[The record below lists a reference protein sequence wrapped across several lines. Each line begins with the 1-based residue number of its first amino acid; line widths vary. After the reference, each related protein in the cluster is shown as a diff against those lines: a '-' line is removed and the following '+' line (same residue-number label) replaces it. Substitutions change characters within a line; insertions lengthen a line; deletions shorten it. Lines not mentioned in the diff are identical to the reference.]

1 MVKIDVNQDYYADL
15 ELPQSVDTETVKK
28 QYRKLGKFAQTN
40 PTRPCLLL
48 PLRSDRDP
56 CALQP
61 SNTTPTG
68 TPAARSRP
76 ARGSRESRPPTKSSQ
91 IPSRN
96 SDTTTRVALASPARP
111 ASRATPGK
119 MSPRTTLLH
128 RARQASPS
136 VRLPPSDLVVIPAPI
151 DTPIWPKMPR
161 LPPLDPAGSRPMRHG
176 KLGRR

>member
-28 QYRKLGKFAQTN
+28 QYRKLGKSAC
-40 PTRPCLLL
+40 PGLLCLLL
-48 PLRSDRDP
+48 RLQSNRGPRG
-56 CALQP
+56 LQP
-61 SNTTPTG
+61 SNTTPTE
-68 TPAARSRP
+68 TRAARSRL
-76 ARGSRESRPPTKSSQ
+76 ARGSRESRLHTKSSQ

-119 MSPRTTLLH
+119 MYPRTTLLH
-128 RARQASPS
+128 RARQASHS
-136 VRLPPSDLVVIPAPI
+136 VRLLPSDLPVEPAPT
-151 DTPIWPKMPR
+151 DTRIWR
-161 LPPLDPAGSRPMRHG
+161 ITPPLVPAGSRPMPHG